1 MSTPSPQH
9 PQPNATGSAPGS
21 ALSLKGGM
29 TAHVLLPVQ
38 AHTDLAGACDA
49 LTALLQDSPGEFDY
63 TPCVLAFPGRGQLP
77 DWLPEWVD
85 TLRQQRLVPFAVQCT
100 GAADQARV
108 QALGLSDMPV
118 PEPGARRPRPVAE
131 AEKAPEPEPEPEV
144 RKSMVVR
151 TQVRSGQQIYARDSD
166 LVIIA
171 SVSAGAEIM
180 ADYDIH
186 VYGELRGRALAGV
199 RGNNGAQIFCQT
211 LDAELV
217 AINGVYMLP
226 EQFPDTR
233 TRVQIQLDNDQLEI
247 TGS

>member
-1 MSTPSPQH
+1 MSTPNPQH
-9 PQPNATGSAPGS
+9 SQHSQPASGASAGS

-29 TAHVLLPVQ
+29 TAHALLPVQ
-38 AHTDLAGACDA
+38 AHADLADA
-49 LTALLQDSPGEFDY
+49 QAALVALLQDSPGEFDY
-63 TPCVLAFPGRGQLP
+63 TPCVLAFPGREQLP
-77 DWLPEWVD
+77 EWLPGWVD
-85 TLRQQRLVPFAVQCT
+85 TLRQQRLVPFAVQCA
-100 GAADQARV
+100 GAEDQARV

-131 AEKAPEPEPEPEV
+131 KAPEPEPEPIV
-144 RKSMVVR
+144 RKSMVVC

-166 LVIIA
+166 LVIMA

-186 VYGELRGRALAGV
+186 VYGDLRGRALAGV
-199 RGNNGAQIFCQT
+199 KGDSGAQIFCQT

-217 AINGVYMLP
+217 AITGVYMLP
-226 EQFPDTR
+226 DQFPDTR
-233 TRVQIQLDNDQLEI
+233 NRVQIQLDNDQLEI